1 VNAYL
6 LDDSKAH
13 GLKAMFYCH
22 DTYGLGHIRRTL
34 TLSHHFRAIHPEISQ
49 LILTGSPVAS
59 AFTYPDGADFVK
71 LPSVTK
77 DAAGAYTSRTLGHM
91 PFDGIRDL
99 RRDLILAAAKQYQ
112 PDFFFVDHAPAGLRG
127 EVVETLRYLK
137 REMPETRLVIGLRD
151 VMDEAPAVRK
161 AWQKDGVYELFD
173 DLYDMIFVYG
183 HRNFYDVVEE
193 YGLSEKAAAKT
204 RFVGYLKREA
214 GQRTPDEIRASIDM
228 QTDKLVLV
236 TAGGGGD
243 GQALFDATI
252 RDLKLTQQQDF
263 DTLIVGGPLQSN
275 EERDQIRARLG
286 DRGNVHFLDFTDDM
300 PGYIGA
306 ADAVISMGGYN
317 TVCETM
323 SLHRPTVIVPRI
335 FPRKEQLIR
344 ASFLNRHGYVG
355 MLHPDDLEPTSLT
368 RAAFQLLERD
378 EQTIPELPME
388 GLTNLVDELEQER
401 QAQLAGSAA

>member
-1 VNAYL
+1 MNTYL
-6 LDDSKAH
+6 LDDSKAQ

-77 DAAGAYTSRTLGHM
+77 DAAGEYTSRTLGHM
-91 PFDGIRDL
+91 PFDVIRNL

-137 REMPETRLVIGLRD
+137 RELPETRLVIGLRD

-161 AWQKDGVYELFD
+161 TWKKDGAYELFD

-183 HRNFYDVVEE
+183 HRNFYDIVEE

-214 GQRTPDEIRASIDM
+214 GQRTPEEIRASIDM

-243 GQALFDATI
+243 GKALFDATI
-252 RDLKLTQQQDF
+252 RDLKATQQQDF
-263 DTLIVGGPLQSN
+263 DCMIVGGPLLADEN
-275 EERDQIRARLG
+275 RKEIRAHLG
-286 DRGNVHFLDFTDDM
+286 HRGNVHFLDFTDDM

-323 SLHRPTVIVPRI
+323 SLHRPTVIVPRVS
-335 FPRKEQLIR
+335 PRKEQLIR
-344 ASFLNRHGYVG
+344 ASFLKDHGYVG
-355 MLHPDDLEPTSLT
+355 MIHPGELEPMSLTKAAFRLLEMDEAAIPHLPMDGLRNMVTDLE
-368 RAAFQLLERD
+368 AAHQH
-378 EQTIPELPME
+378 Q
-388 GLTNLVDELEQER
+388 VR
-401 QAQLAGSAA
+401 QRYA